1 MGRLSLVL
9 FLGFFGC
16 ADDHIYVVQ
25 EPSPDGGVG
34 EQDWEGQGGTPDV
47 EQDAGPGIKDAV
59 LDGGGGEDAE
69 EPDLLDAS
77 IPLDASGSDA
87 SNLDA
92 SVQPDAADLD
102 SSVEQD
108 ASLDASQDA
117 EVQIDAGDG
126 SVQQDASQDAQVDA
140 EVDAGPV
147 GLGQCEGCGPGIE
160 EECREGFTC
169 YQEIVTNL
177 FVCLEVSTPTEGCDE
192 DRQLYYNG
200 GKCMPSLMYCA
211 EWLEIY
217 GSQ

>member
-108 ASLDASQDA
+108 ASLDA
-117 EVQIDAGDG
+117 EIPLDAGDG

-147 GLGQCEGCGPGIE
+147 GLGQCEECGPGVE

-169 YQEIVTNL
+169 NHWIPDAP
-177 FVCLEVSTPTEGCDE
+177 FWCLEKVGHDGECDLNLE
-192 DRQLYYNG
+192 LEHWSLYCRPKG
-200 GKCMPSLMYCA
+200 MTC
-211 EWLEIY
+211 EQWLEIY
-217 GSQ
+217 GG